1 MLLFSKE
8 SDAKILHDFECGI
21 DAMDEFIHGDLDSFL
36 KNDPRYQFFV
46 VREKESEQIVAMYV
60 ISNGIFI
67 DNNNEFNYLPF
78 GEPWGYLDD
87 DWELHESTKYSTLEI
102 DYLAVKRELRE
113 RGYGRQIINEL
124 SRMAAQKDL
133 FFLTVEAY
141 YDNNYSAI
149 PFYEKNG
156 FFPLQE
162 LSPNNN
168 TLRMAMRVVI

>member
-1 MLLFSKE
+1 MFSKE

-46 VREKESEQIVAMYV
+46 VREKES
-60 ISNGIFI
+60 G
-67 DNNNEFNYLPF
+67 
-78 GEPWGYLDD
+78 GYLDD

-113 RGYGRQIINEL
+113 RGYGRQIIKEL

>member
-1 MLLFSKE
+1 
-8 SDAKILHDFECGI
+8 
-21 DAMDEFIHGDLDSFL
+21 
-36 KNDPRYQFFV
+36 
-46 VREKESEQIVAMYV
+46 
-60 ISNGIFI
+60 
-67 DNNNEFNYLPF
+67 
-78 GEPWGYLDD
+78 
-87 DWELHESTKYSTLEI
+87 
-102 DYLAVKRELRE
+102 
-113 RGYGRQIINEL
+113 
-124 SRMAAQKDL
+124 MAAQKDL